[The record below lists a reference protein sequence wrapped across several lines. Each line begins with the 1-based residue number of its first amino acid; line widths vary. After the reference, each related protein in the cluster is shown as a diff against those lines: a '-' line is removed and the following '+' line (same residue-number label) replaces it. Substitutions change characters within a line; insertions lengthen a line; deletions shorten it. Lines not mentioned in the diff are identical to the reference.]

1 MRPPRSANRT
11 ERTVEAIKRAD
22 SLDRRLAEMTGFVQ
36 FLLDAFGRVP
46 PEVLDGCL
54 TPEDRSH
61 LEAAKK
67 MVVKQRSYAA
77 VLASATTRTLQKR
90 KGIPAYT
97 CPYGFRW
104 KALDPTTSP
113 FTARELHPDP
123 EARRWGKLIVRY
135 QDAGWN
141 NHQIWVLFCERKVPH
156 WVQTIGK
163 GRRDVGWM
171 SHVAIAR
178 VAEKERELQKRE
190 VADREEDD
198 GAGEGE
204 RV

>member
-1 MRPPRSANRT
+1 MRPPRSLSRP
-11 ERTVEAIKRAD
+11 ERRGEAVKRAD
-22 SLDRRLAEMTGFVQ
+22 SLDRRLAEMAGFVQ

-46 PEVLDGCL
+46 SEVLDSCL
-54 TPEDRSH
+54 TSEDRSH
-61 LEAAKK
+61 LEAAK
-67 MVVKQRSYAA
+67 MLLGKQRSYAA
-77 VLASATTRTLQKR
+77 VLASATTRTLEKR
-90 KGIPAYT
+90 KTIPAYT

-104 KALDPTTSP
+104 KTVDPTTCP

-141 NHQIWVLFCERKVPH
+141 NHQIWVLFCDRKVPH
-156 WVQTIGK
+156 WVQSIGK
-163 GRRDVGWM
+163 GRRDVGWR
-171 SHVAIAR
+171 SNTAIAM

-190 VADREEDD
+190 AAEREEDD